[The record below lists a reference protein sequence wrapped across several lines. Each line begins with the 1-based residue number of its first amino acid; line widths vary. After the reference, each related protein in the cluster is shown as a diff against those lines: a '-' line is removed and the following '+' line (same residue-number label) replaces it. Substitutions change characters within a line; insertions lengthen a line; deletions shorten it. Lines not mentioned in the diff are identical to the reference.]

1 MVGVTVEMMMA
12 MMMITLMI
20 LMMERKRK
28 VVFSGDDLLYR
39 SFSIESL

>member
-1 MVGVTVEMMMA
+1 MVEMMMV

-20 LMMERKRK
+20 LMMGRKKK
-28 VVFSGDDLLYR
+28 VDFSGGESLYR